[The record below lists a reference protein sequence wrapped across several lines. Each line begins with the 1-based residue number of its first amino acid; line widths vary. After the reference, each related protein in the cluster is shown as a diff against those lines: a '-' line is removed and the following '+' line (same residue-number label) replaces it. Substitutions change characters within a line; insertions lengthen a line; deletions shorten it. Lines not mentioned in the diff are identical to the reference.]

1 MKKIISLVL
10 AAVMALS
17 LVACGGNKPAE
28 TTAPATTTPA
38 TTTPATT
45 VPETTVPET
54 TEAEVTA
61 PATAEANGAT
71 TVLQNIWN
79 NVSEKWPVAGGSDM
93 ENPVWDGPGNCD
105 TASESLA
112 YQLLVP
118 ADQIANLAEAGNMIH
133 MMNANTFT
141 CAAYKLVEGAD
152 QAAFVAAMET
162 AIKNNPWMC
171 GFPDQLV
178 IAEVDGYVVVVF
190 GGNDAINPFVTAMT
204 TAYPAATTLVTVN
217 PLVG

>member
-1 MKKIISLVL
+1 MKKILSLTL
-10 AAVMALS
+10 AAVLALS

-28 TTAPATTTPA
+28 TTAPETTVPT
-38 TTTPATT
+38 TT

-54 TEAEVTA
+54 TVPETTAPETTA
-61 PATAEANGAT
+61 PAAVDANGAA

-79 NVSEKWPVAGGSDM
+79 NVSEKWAIFGGSDV
-93 ENPVWDGPGNCD
+93 ENPVWDNPGNYD
-105 TASESLA
+105 VNSENLS

-118 ADQIANLAEAGNMIH
+118 AEQAANLAEAGSMIH
-133 MMNANTFT
+133 MMNANSFT

-152 QAAFVAAMET
+152 QAAFVSAMET

-178 IAEVDGYVVVVF
+178 IASVDGYVVVAF
-190 GGNDAINPFVTAMT
+190 GVNDAINPFVTAMT
-204 TAYPAATTLVTVN
+204 AAYPEAATLVSAS
-217 PLVG
+217 LAG